1 MLAIASGV
9 TMLHGPLL
17 RHLTTGQL
25 PVTALMSS
33 DNGKAQVEYLAIF
46 FRSRESRVMTQGK
59 SETAKGLLWAFSTLD
74 NKFSCN
80 IHIST
85 MLKVFVI
92 VLPSQKLL
100 YVIQR

>member
-9 TMLHGPLL
+9 TMLHGLLL

-46 FRSRESRVMTQGK
+46 LGPE
-59 SETAKGLLWAFSTLD
+59 
-74 NKFSCN
+74 
-80 IHIST
+80 
-85 MLKVFVI
+85 KVE
-92 VLPSQKLL
+92 
-100 YVIQR
+100 

>member
-1 MLAIASGV
+1 
-9 TMLHGPLL
+9 
-17 RHLTTGQL
+17 
-25 PVTALMSS
+25 
-33 DNGKAQVEYLAIF
+33 
-46 FRSRESRVMTQGK
+46 MTQGK

>member
-1 MLAIASGV
+1 MILSFFLKYFHQAFVLAVASGV

-46 FRSRESRVMTQGK
+46 LGPE
-59 SETAKGLLWAFSTLD
+59 
-74 NKFSCN
+74 
-80 IHIST
+80 
-85 MLKVFVI
+85 KVE
-92 VLPSQKLL
+92 
-100 YVIQR
+100 